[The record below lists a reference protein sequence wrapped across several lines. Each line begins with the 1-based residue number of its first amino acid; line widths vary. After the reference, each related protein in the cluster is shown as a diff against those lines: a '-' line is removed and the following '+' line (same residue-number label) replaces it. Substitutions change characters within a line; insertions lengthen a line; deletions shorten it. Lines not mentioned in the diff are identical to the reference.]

1 MVGATPVDE
10 ASLYK
15 EQGNEAFKNENWKE
29 AIAGYTKAIKIGGD
43 KHKQLATFYKNRAAA
58 YLKVEKYE
66 SAVNDCNRSLDIEP
80 NDPKALFR
88 RAQAREQLGRIEEA
102 YRDAIEI
109 WNQDTGNKSVQKF
122 LERLQPI
129 VEKRASENAQT
140 SNKVKKM
147 CELAFDLAKPEDQ
160 RKMAMNNVLVLAR
173 EPVGAD
179 LLFKEGV
186 VRKIQSLLKVEKNM
200 EIYVNA
206 VRTIDEICSKSLLNT
221 RGVLAIL
228 GIPWFLDVLDCRNAD
243 RVAAVQHCMQ
253 TILNSFSGMDNKLE
267 SKPDKQMCEDNY
279 REIDTLLT
287 CLVFAITNRV
297 ISGLARDAIIELVT
311 RNIHYTALNWAE
323 RLIDHRG
330 LIRLMEVCSELE
342 EYKYESAMEIT
353 PSTRTIAAVCLSRVY
368 ENMYYDAARLRYTEQ
383 IDEFIKD
390 KLLDPDLEA
399 KVRVVV
405 AITSLLQCAAD
416 VGSNIIGRDGILQMI
431 LAMATTDDVLQ
442 QKVACECIVAA
453 VMKADKAKAIM
464 NHGVDILK
472 QLYRS
477 SDEGIRVRALVGL
490 CKLGSSGGDDAS
502 IRPFADGAT
511 AKMAEACRRFLV
523 KPGKD
528 KDIRKWAADGLAYLT
543 LDAEV
548 KEKLI
553 EDRPALRALIQLAQS
568 GDQSVLYG
576 VVTTFVNLCN
586 AYDKQE
592 VLPEMVELAKFAKH
606 HIPEEHELD
615 DVDFINKRLTV
626 LAEENITSAL
636 VALSKTESQ
645 NSKELIARVLN
656 AICSL
661 QELRGLVVQ
670 HGGAKAL
677 LPLCF
682 EGTAKGKR
690 QAAQALSRIGIT
702 INPDVAFPGQRN
714 LEIIRPLLQQ
724 LHADCTALE
733 NFEAMLALCNLA
745 QMNETVRQRILK
757 EGGLIHIEP
766 YLMEEHLLLRRA
778 AAQCI
783 CNLALSEEV
792 VKKHEGENDRVKFL
806 ALLCEEE
813 DEDTAKAAAGALA
826 IMTSASKKICERMF
840 TPQSWLEILHTLIAN
855 PSPEVQY
862 RGTVIILNMIE
873 SGEETATKLL
883 DTDIM
888 QLLNGLS
895 QLPDET
901 RAKARATAAKCLEA
915 AAKYKLVEKATTE
928 NLPTKPAAAP
938 SEEVPAAA
946 STEIPDQSEQHEQEE
961 TQND

>member
-1 MVGATPVDE
+1 MVATSATTATVDE
-10 ASLYK
+10 ALVHK
-15 EQGNEAFKNENWKE
+15 EDGNEAFKNGNW
-29 AIAGYTKAIKIGGD
+29 ADAVAAYTKAIKVGGD
-43 KHKQLATFYKNRAAA
+43 KHKQLGTFYKNRAAA
-58 YLKVEKYE
+58 YLKLDKFET
-66 SAVNDCNRSLDIEP
+66 AITDCNRSLNVEP

-88 RAQAREQLGRIEEA
+88 RAQACEQLGRFEEA
-102 YRDAIEI
+102 YRDAIDI
-109 WNQDTGNKSVQKF
+109 WNQDTSNKSVQKF

-129 VEKRASENAQT
+129 VEQRKVENAQT

-147 CELAFDLAKPEDQ
+147 CEIAFDLSQPEDQ
-160 RKMAMNNVLVLAR
+160 RKTAVSNLLVLAR

-179 LLFKEGV
+179 LLYREGA
-186 VRKIQSLLKVEKNM
+186 VRKIQSLLKVEKNV

-206 VRTIDEICSKSLLNT
+206 VRTIDEICSKSLSNT
-221 RGVLAIL
+221 RGVLEIL
-228 GIPWFLDVLDCRNAD
+228 GVPWFLDVLDCSNVD
-243 RVAAVQHCMQ
+243 RIAAVQHCMQ
-253 TILNSFSGMDNKLE
+253 TILNAFSGMENKLDA
-267 SKPDKQMCEDNY
+267 KPDQQLCEENV

-287 CLVFAITNRV
+287 CMVFAITNRV
-297 ISGLARDAIIELVT
+297 ISGLARDAIMELLT
-311 RNIHYTALNWAE
+311 RNVHHTALNWAE
-323 RLIDHRG
+323 RLIDHKG
-330 LIRLMEVCSELE
+330 LSRLMEVCSELE
-342 EYKYESAMEIT
+342 EYHYESAMDIT
-353 PSTRTIAAVCLSRVY
+353 PSSRTIAAVCLSRVY
-368 ENMYYDAARLRYTEQ
+368 DNMYYDALRIKYTEQ

-390 KLLDPDLEA
+390 KLLDPDLES

-416 VGSNIIGRDGILQMI
+416 VGSSIIGRDGILQMI
-431 LAMATTDDVLQ
+431 LAMATTEDVLQ

-464 NHGVDILK
+464 NLGVDILK

-477 SDEGIRVRALVGL
+477 NDEGIRVRALVGL

-502 IRPFADGAT
+502 VRPFADGAT
-511 AKMAEACRRFLV
+511 TKMAEACRRFLV

-553 EDRPALRALIQLAQS
+553 EDRPALQALIAMAKS
-568 GDQSVLYG
+568 GDQSMLYG

-586 AYDKQE
+586 AHDKQE
-592 VLPEMVELAKFAKH
+592 VMPEMVELAKFAKH

-615 DVDFINKRLTV
+615 DVDFINKRLVV
-626 LAEENITSAL
+626 LAEEGITSAL
-636 VALSKTESQ
+636 VALSKTESV

-656 AICSL
+656 AVCSM

-670 HGGAKAL
+670 HGGGKAL

-682 EGTAKGKR
+682 NGTDKGKR

-702 INPDVAFPGQRN
+702 INPEVAFPGQRH
-714 LEIIRPLLQQ
+714 LEVIRPLLNQ
-724 LHADCTALE
+724 LHASFTALE
-733 NFEAMLALCNLA
+733 NFEAMMALCNLA

-757 EGGLIHIEP
+757 EGGLLHIEP

-778 AAQCI
+778 ATQCI
-783 CNLALSEEV
+783 CNLALSENI
-792 VKKHEGENDRVKFL
+792 VKKHEGDNDRVKFL

-813 DEDTAKAAAGALA
+813 DEDTAMAASGALA
-826 IMTSASKKICERMF
+826 IMTSVSKIVCERMF
-840 TPQSWLEILHTLIAN
+840 SPQSWLEVLHTLIAN
-855 PSPEVQY
+855 PSTEVQY

-873 SGEETATKLL
+873 SSEEIAAKLL

-888 QLLNGLS
+888 QLLNGLA
-895 QLPDET
+895 QLPDDT

-915 AAKYKLVEKATTE
+915 AAKYELVEKVEAAVA
-928 NLPTKPAAAP
+928 PAP
-938 SEEVPAAA
+938 FVQPEEQQNDERPQ
-946 STEIPDQSEQHEQEE
+946 EDQEE
-961 TQND
+961 QND